1 MVHVVGTATGGTTLA
16 MSISEWRSLNTAV
29 EESIADAFVSYEDA
43 AAQLGIH
50 RSTLSDWIAQGKLS
64 RVLIDGRGFIT
75 AASISSVNDLRSKR
89 SGLQVREFEPPRC
102 APRSANAPNSV
113 LIAEP
118 SRDAL
123 SIVRVL
129 TNEANAITPA
139 EFSANLPQ
147 ARRPGMYAWWGD
159 DEACELLGSQ
169 LATSLPHLLYAG
181 QAGASKRRSRKP
193 SNATV
198 ASRVRSQHIRGNPR
212 SSTFR
217 LTISSL
223 LLEPLGLI
231 PAGDRKLAPASNL
244 RVSAWIAEHLR
255 VAIAPCDDRDRLA
268 EIEQE
273 VVAHLDPPLNLEH
286 CPPSE
291 SRTRLSQRRALL
303 SQ

>member
-169 LATSLPHLLYAG
+169 LATSLPHCYMPA
-181 QAGASKRRSRKP
+181 RR
-193 SNATV
+193 
-198 ASRVRSQHIRGNPR
+198 
-212 SSTFR
+212 
-217 LTISSL
+217 
-223 LLEPLGLI
+223 
-231 PAGDRKLAPASNL
+231 
-244 RVSAWIAEHLR
+244 
-255 VAIAPCDDRDRLA
+255 
-268 EIEQE
+268 
-273 VVAHLDPPLNLEH
+273 AHLNADRESHRMPPWPAECGPNISGETLGH
-286 CPPSE
+286 RHSG
-291 SRTRLSQRRALL
+291 SRSPACC
-303 SQ
+303 